1 MVGTSS
7 ATTFTTQ
14 TQLSRSNMIFLV
26 HHLSKLL
33 WPPRFLSS
41 GFHQRCVRSAF
52 CCTSVFVTTLMVSAT
67 TMGQT
72 KTNPT
77 EDDYYRITT
86 FEVPLEETI
95 EACGFQFMSDGRLAV
110 CSRRG
115 DIFMVQNPLADEVK
129 SDQFSVYARGLH
141 EPLTLAERDGWLYAT
156 QRPEVTRMKDEDG
169 DGKADVF
176 ETHADGWGVSGDY
189 HEYAF
194 GSKFDDQGNLGVVLC
209 LTGSFTSEVPFRGW
223 AMKITP
229 DGDTIP
235 YSSGVRSPG
244 GIGRNSIGDLFYTDN
259 QGPWNGTCSLKPLSE
274 KRFVGHPG
282 GFAWYD
288 QSMESMGKRPLEP
301 NSGSRITT
309 ELDRIPELIPPAVMF
324 PYDKMGKSASGIA
337 CDLSGGKFGPFHEQL
352 FVGDQSHSSIMRVF
366 LEQVD
371 GVYQGVCFP
380 FRKGFASGN
389 VGVEF
394 APSGQLFV
402 GGTNRG
408 WGSIGTRPFAV
419 ERLDWTGKV
428 PFEIKEMRAMPQGFE
443 LLFTEPV
450 DAATASDLN
459 SYKLST
465 YTYEYRSQYG
475 SPEVDHTKPTITSAV
490 VSGDLR
496 RVQLAVEGRQVG
508 HVHELHSDGVRS
520 ESGTPLLHP
529 EAYYTLNQ
537 IPE

>member
-1 MVGTSS
+1 MVSTSS
-7 ATTFTTQ
+7 RTTLRFKTQ
-14 TQLSRSNMIFLV
+14 STQSKMNFLANQLSALRV
-26 HHLSKLL
+26 LSRALNHDC
-33 WPPRFLSS
+33 F
-41 GFHQRCVRSAF
+41 RSAL
-52 CCTSVFVTTLMVSAT
+52 CVTSVILATLMVSAT
-67 TMGQT
+67 ARGQA
-72 KTNPT
+72 KGDPT

-95 EACGFQFMSDGRLAV
+95 EACGFQLMSDGRLAV

-115 DIFMVQNPLADEVK
+115 DIFMVDNPLADEVK
-129 SDQFSVYARGLH
+129 SEQFSVFARGLH

-169 DGKADVF
+169 DGKADLF

-194 GSKFDDQGNLGVVLC
+194 GSKFDDEGNLGVVLC

-229 DGDTIP
+229 DGETIP

-259 QGPWNGTCSLKPLSE
+259 QGPWNGTCSLKPLAE
-274 KRFVGHPG
+274 KKFVGHPG

-288 QSMESMGKRPLEP
+288 RATESMGKRPVEP
-301 NSGSRITT
+301 NSGSRIPK

-337 CDLSGGKFGPFHEQL
+337 CDLSGGKFGPFTEQL

-428 PFEIKEMRAMPQGFE
+428 PFEIKEMRAKPQGFE
-443 LLFTEPV
+443 LVFTKPV
-450 DAATASDLN
+450 DAATASDVN

-490 VSGDLR
+490 VSDDRR
-496 RVQLAVEGRQVG
+496 RVQLAVDGLQIG

-520 ESGTPLLHP
+520 ESGTPLLHA